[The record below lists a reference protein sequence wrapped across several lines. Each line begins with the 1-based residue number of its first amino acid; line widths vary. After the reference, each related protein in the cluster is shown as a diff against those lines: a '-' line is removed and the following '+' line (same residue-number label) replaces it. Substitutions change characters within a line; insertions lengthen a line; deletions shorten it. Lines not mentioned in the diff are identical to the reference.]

1 MTPTKRP
8 PDKIVNGHNGHYH
21 HHGSA
26 GSPPPGWAQG
36 PRRRKR
42 TSVYPFLLDLG
53 LVLAA
58 FGLIILRPLVS
69 ELASTVAIV
78 VGLALA
84 AVALVG
90 WVREARA
97 EYQELPD

>member
-8 PDKIVNGHNGHYH
+8 PDKIVNGHNGHYNY
-21 HHGSA
+21 HGSV
-26 GSPPPGWAQG
+26 SNPSPGWAQG

-69 ELASTVAIV
+69 EPASAVAIV
-78 VGLALA
+78 VGLVLA
-84 AVALVG
+84 TVALVG
-90 WVREARA
+90 WLREARVD
-97 EYQELPD
+97 YNELPD

>member
-8 PDKIVNGHNGHYH
+8 PDKTVNGHYNGGNHNEPP
-21 HHGSA
+21 A
-26 GSPPPGWAQG
+26 GPPPGWAHVDT
-36 PRRRKR
+36 RRKR

-69 ELASTVAIV
+69 ELASNVAIV
-78 VGLALA
+78 VGLVLA

-90 WVREARA
+90 WLREARA
-97 EYQELPD
+97 EYTELSD